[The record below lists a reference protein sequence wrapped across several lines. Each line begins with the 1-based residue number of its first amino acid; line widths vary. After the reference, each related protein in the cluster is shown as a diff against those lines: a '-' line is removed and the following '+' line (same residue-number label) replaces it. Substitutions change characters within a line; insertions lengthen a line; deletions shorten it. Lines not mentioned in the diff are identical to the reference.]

1 MRTTNTSPNTT
12 NTTTKPST
20 SKAQAKIT
28 RLFDRIPDPT
38 NDITHVNTRTK
49 PKNTLRIISN
59 KINTLGINET
69 IRMQAMFHALRQ
81 HESDI
86 SLLTETKTN
95 SRNSNTWQTIQENA
109 NCMWS
114 RPRLQLSSVPDK
126 HIRDRYQ
133 PGGTM
138 TITQGSSLG
147 RVIHNHTDEH
157 GRWTSITLQGKED
170 TKILII
176 NAYMVC

>member
-1 MRTTNTSPNTT
+1 MKTISTTPNKTNEVLNPKIQTTITGLFERPKDPPNSTIQTNISPKHT
-12 NTTTKPST
+12 
-20 SKAQAKIT
+20 
-28 RLFDRIPDPT
+28 
-38 NDITHVNTRTK
+38 
-49 PKNTLRIISN
+49 NTLRIISN
-59 KINTLGINET
+59 NINTLGTNEV

-95 SRNSNTWQTIQENA
+95 SRNSNTWQTIQENT

-114 RPRLQLSSVPDK
+114 KTRLQLSSVPDRNMK
-126 HIRDRYQ
+126 EKYQ

-138 TITQGSSLG
+138 TITQGPSLG
-147 RVIHNHTDEH
+147 RVIHNHTDKH
-157 GRWTSITLQGKED
+157 GRWTSITFKGKEN
-170 TKILII
+170 TKIMVI